1 MHVLSSRPI
10 FARIGDWNAGETC
23 PDVFHGEHQMT
34 QNSRSTGRPRTA
46 CLLVVALGLLIGM
59 AAADEDQPTASLSYS
74 PSLDLTS
81 MDRTVDPCEDFF
93 QYACGGWIRNNP
105 IPADRSRI
113 STYGKLYVDSQRYL
127 WGLLDE
133 VARDEPRRNPTQRLI
148 GDYFAS
154 CMDLEAID
162 RAGSGPLQPLLAAID
177 AFDDAGQLG
186 AVTGKLIAQTDS
198 SAFFFALGSEQDARQ
213 SDVMI
218 GTVIAAGLG
227 LPDRDYYLADDAIK
241 KENRE
246 KYVEHLAA
254 MFRLLGESEAAAAAS
269 AATVM
274 RIETRL
280 AGASLTQVEKRDPY
294 KVYNRTSLAEL
305 KALVPAL
312 DWDALF
318 AATGL
323 QPSPWLNI
331 TEPAFMRE
339 VQTLLEQESLP
350 DLKAYLKW
358 GLLNARAQQLSKP
371 FRDQDFAFYSAY
383 LEGIDEQEP
392 RWRTCVSMV
401 DDQLGEALGR
411 EFVERNFPPAVRE
424 EARRMSLQIQQ
435 VMAERINQLGW
446 MSPATREQA
455 QQKLAKMR
463 DKIGYPDQW
472 RDYSPIRVQ
481 REDWFGNVTRAT
493 VFDLQ
498 RQMNR
503 IGRPVDRDEW
513 FMTPATVNAYYNPS
527 MNDMNF
533 PAGVL
538 MPPLYDPKMDD
549 APNYG
554 NTGGTIG
561 HELVHGFDDQGRQFD
576 GDGNLR
582 DWWTSE
588 DAAAFEER
596 AQCIRDQYASYR
608 VIDDIF
614 INADLT
620 SGEDIA
626 DLGGLVLAW
635 HAWQKETE
643 NVRLSPLDGLNPDQ
657 RFFVGFAQWACS
669 AERPES
675 LRLHAATDP
684 HSPPRYR
691 INGVVVNMPEFKA
704 AFDCPDGAAMVKPIE
719 EVCRIW

>member
-1 MHVLSSRPI
+1 MTGQPK
-10 FARIGDWNAGETC
+10 IGGRRGAAGAL
-23 PDVFHGEHQMT
+23 
-34 QNSRSTGRPRTA
+34 TA
-46 CLLVVALGLLIGM
+46 TLCLLIGV
-59 AAADEDQPTASLSYS
+59 ASAEEDQPTASLPYS
-74 PSLDLTS
+74 PSLDVTS
-81 MDRTVDPCEDFF
+81 MDRMADPCEDFY
-93 QYACGGWIRNNP
+93 QYACGGWIQNNP

-127 WGLLDE
+127 WGLLEE
-133 VARDEPRRNPTQRLI
+133 VARDNPERSPTQRLI
-148 GDYFAS
+148 GDYFAA

-162 RAGSGPLQPLLAAID
+162 RAGIGPVEPLLRKIDSISEAKALGGAI
-177 AFDDAGQLG
+177 G
-186 AVTGKLIAQTDS
+186 ALIARTDA
-198 SAFFFALGSEQDARQ
+198 SAFFFALGSEQDAQQ
-213 SDVMI
+213 SDIMI

-227 LPDRDYYLADDAIK
+227 LPDRDYYLAEDDLK
-241 KENRE
+241 KENRQ

-254 MFRLLGESEAAAAAS
+254 MFRLLGESDPSASAS
-269 AATVM
+269 AATVL

-280 AGASLTQVEKRDPY
+280 AAASLTQVERRDPY

-305 KALVPAL
+305 KVLVPAI

-318 AATGL
+318 EATGL
-323 QPSPWLNI
+323 QPAPWLNVSQ
-331 TEPAFMRE
+331 PAFLRE
-339 VQTLLEQESLP
+339 VQKLIAEEPLN
-350 DLKAYLKW
+350 DLKTYLKW
-358 GLLNARAQQLSKP
+358 GLVNTRAQQLSKP

-392 RWRTCVSMV
+392 RWRSCVSMV
-401 DDQLGEALGR
+401 DNQLGEALGR
-411 EFVERNFPPAVRE
+411 EFVERNFPPAVRD

-435 VMAERINQLGW
+435 VMAERIDTLGW

-455 QQKLAKMR
+455 RQKLAKMR

-472 RDYSPIRVQ
+472 RDYSPIRIE
-481 REDWFGNVTRAT
+481 RGDYFGNVTRAT
-493 VFDLQ
+493 EFDLR
-498 RQMNR
+498 RQMAR

-527 MNDMNF
+527 MNDINF

-561 HELVHGFDDQGRQFD
+561 HELVHGFDDEGRQFD
-576 GDGNLR
+576 GEGNLR

-596 AQCIRDQYASYR
+596 AQCIRDQYATYR

-635 HAWQKETE
+635 EAWKKETE
-643 NVRLSPLDGLNPDQ
+643 NQRLTTLDGLSPDQ

-669 AERPES
+669 AERPET

-691 INGVVVNMPEFKA
+691 INGVVVNMPEFKQ
-704 AFDCPDGAAMVKPIE
+704 AFDCPEDAAMVKADEAI
-719 EVCRIW
+719 CRIW

>member
-1 MHVLSSRPI
+1 MTGPSVSRGRRG
-10 FARIGDWNAGETC
+10 AAGALTL
-23 PDVFHGEHQMT
+23 
-34 QNSRSTGRPRTA
+34 A
-46 CLLVVALGLLIGM
+46 LCLLTGVASAG
-59 AAADEDQPTASLSYS
+59 EDQPTASLPYS

-81 MDRTVDPCEDFF
+81 MDRATNPCEDFY
-93 QYACGGWIRNNP
+93 QYACGGWLRNNP

-113 STYGKLYVDSQRYL
+113 STYGKLHVDSQSYL
-127 WGLLDE
+127 WGLLED
-133 VARDEPRRNPTQRLI
+133 VARDNPERSATQRLI
-148 GDYFAS
+148 GDYFAA
-154 CMDLEAID
+154 CMDLETID
-162 RAGSGPLQPLLAAID
+162 RAGSGPLQPLLGEIDAID
-177 AFDDAGQLG
+177 EAGALG
-186 AVTGKLIAQTDS
+186 RAIGTLIGGTDS
-198 SAFFFALGSEQDARQ
+198 SAFFFALGSEQDAQQ
-213 SDVMI
+213 SDLMI

-227 LPDRDYYLADDAIK
+227 LPEREYYLADDALK
-241 KENRE
+241 AENRQ
-246 KYVEHLAA
+246 KYVEHLGA
-254 MFRLLGESEAAAAAS
+254 MFRLLGQSDPEAAAS
-269 AATVM
+269 AATVL

-280 AGASLTQVEKRDPY
+280 AAASLTQVEKRDPY

-305 KALVPAL
+305 KASVPAL

-318 AATGL
+318 EAAGL
-323 QPSPWLNI
+323 QSSPWLNVDQ
-331 TEPAFMRE
+331 PAFMLE
-339 VQTLLEQESLP
+339 VQKLVAEEPLQN
-350 DLKAYLKW
+350 LKTYLRW
-358 GLLNARAQQLSKP
+358 GLVNTRAQQLAKP

-392 RWRTCVSMV
+392 RWRSCVSMV
-401 DDQLGEALGR
+401 DNQLGEALGR

-435 VMAERINQLGW
+435 VMAERIEALGW

-455 QQKLAKMR
+455 RQKLAKMR

-472 RDYSPIRVQ
+472 RDYSPIRIE
-481 REDWFGNVTRAT
+481 RGDYFGNVTRAT
-493 VFDLQ
+493 VFDLK
-498 RQMNR
+498 RQLAR

-527 MNDMNF
+527 MNDINF

-538 MPPLYDPKMDD
+538 MPPLYDPRMDA

-561 HELVHGFDDQGRQFD
+561 HELVHGFDDEGRQFD
-576 GDGNLR
+576 GEGNLR
-582 DWWTSE
+582 DWWTDE

-596 AQCIRDQYASYR
+596 ARCIREQYGSYR

-635 HAWQKETE
+635 EAWKQETADQ
-643 NVRLSPLDGLNPDQ
+643 RLLPLDGLSPDQ

-691 INGVVVNMPEFKA
+691 INGVVVNMPQFKA
-704 AFDCPDGAAMVKPIE
+704 AFECPDDAPMAKPDEAI
-719 EVCRIW
+719 CRIW